1 MLKQPGYCNV
11 LTASPGYTR
20 MPNLYNAFFQ
30 TVKIYLGLLQFILV
44 SSVLFA
50 QPNRLLQKD
59 GQYIILAEQS
69 ASRVALANIKSQSIV
84 WEWNPAMQPDIKK
97 EHVKW
102 FGNMSDAK
110 PVKKGKYILACASGG
125 GVALIRIADKK
136 TIFYAYAGGNT
147 HSIELLP
154 DGNIVSASSTGNFM
168 RIFICNKKSRS
179 EETQHKDFSLHDGH
193 NLVWDEKRQLLYTVS
208 DNQFV
213 RYRYNHNQKNPALIA
228 VDSLTIPGYGAHDLS
243 WSFDHR
249 FLWLSTSDAIFKIN
263 IPGNSIEKA
272 EGKITRNIKSISSKS
287 NTSPTLVVQ
296 PKESWWTDE
305 VLDFNGNIIFKQEG
319 LRIYKARWLM

>member
-1 MLKQPGYCNV
+1 
-11 LTASPGYTR
+11 

-69 ASRVALANIKSQSIV
+69 ASRVAIADIKSQSIV

-213 RYRYNHNQKNPALIA
+213 RYRTITTEEPRTY
-228 VDSLTIPGYGAHDLS
+228 SSRFLTIPGYGAHDLLVVRS
-243 WSFDHR
+243 PVFMAKYKR
-249 FLWLSTSDAIFKIN
+249 CN
-263 IPGNSIEKA
+263 IQNKYPRNSIEKA
-272 EGKITRNIKSISSKS
+272 EGKITATSKYFIES
-287 NTSPTLVVQ
+287 NTSPTLVVTTQ
-296 PKESWWTDE
+296 RNWWTDE
-305 VLDFNGNIIFKQEG
+305 VLDFNGNIIFKQ
-319 LRIYKARWLM
+319 RD